1 VDAQRI
7 NNCAE
12 SVEHDL
18 VLWEED
24 AEGAVMEAM
33 LAMLRC
39 LTSGEDAHPVQIVLH
54 EVPGPTR

>member
-1 VDAQRI
+1 MDAQHI
-7 NNCAE
+7 DNHAE
-12 SVEHDL
+12 SIEHDL

-24 AEGAVMEAM
+24 AKGAVMEAA

-39 LTSGEDAHPVQIVLH
+39 LASGEDAHPVQIVLH